1 MKLIYSLI
9 LLLCSTLVLAE
20 VTHLKFTADSSPS
33 VFVISNEIYKE
44 INKEL
49 KKEGLQINVV
59 KRPLLRGIQEVN
71 YAELDGDVGRSKTKA
86 LLDEFPNLRPLDES
100 IIKIKYLTISKAKKL
115 DTSKKLKYGV
125 LRGVIGA
132 KDIMPNFEK
141 VYLRTEKQKYE
152 MLKNNRIDFF
162 MVKKFNDRAFYNKE
176 YADKNKFI
184 LGKKPYIEL
193 DVVPILNHK
202 SIIHK
207 DKLTRAVKRAKNS
220 GAIDNAIERAYQM
233 LIRPQEKSISN

>member
-9 LLLCSTLVLAE
+9 LLLYSTLVLAE
-20 VTHLKFTADSSPS
+20 VTHLNFTADSSPG

-49 KKEGLQINVV
+49 KKEGLQISVV

-71 YAELDGDVGRSKTKA
+71 YEELDGDVGRSKTKS
-86 LLDEFPNLRPLDES
+86 LLKEFPNLRPLDES
-100 IIKIKYLTISKAKKL
+100 IIKIKYLTLSKAKKL

-132 KDIMPNFEK
+132 KDIMTKFEK

-162 MVKKFNDRAFYNKE
+162 MVKKFN
-176 YADKNKFI
+176 
-184 LGKKPYIEL
+184 
-193 DVVPILNHK
+193 
-202 SIIHK
+202 
-207 DKLTRAVKRAKNS
+207 
-220 GAIDNAIERAYQM
+220 
-233 LIRPQEKSISN
+233 